1 MSWDTFNWVTGH
13 ATISAGINS
22 TINGSS
28 FGGAF
33 KASLLANLQGEV
45 GKATANWIGDQGIKF
60 DAANSP
66 LAEAGKIAAHGVISG
81 AIAEITGGKFA
92 AGAAMSEHASNW
104 SSQVFSDT
112 EHQVALNKVLG
123 GLAAVAVTGDQNQ
136 FDTGAE
142 RAETVYR
149 YNSLQHMF
157 NLAAEAKMAD
167 VNRGLEPIIKKADE
181 EAKKET
187 LKETLKTSA
196 YIVGAVYLGPAAAV
210 ESVLSGSS
218 ISTMAN
224 VAYQWYD
231 LSQPGNENKSWDYW
245 GSANSAVTG
254 ALAPGRGIKGNI
266 GIAIGLSLISDD
278 FSIDKAGVS
287 GGGLPWG
294 AHMGSIFLGFL
305 IKS

>member
-1 MSWDTFNWVTGH
+1 M
-13 ATISAGINS
+13 
-22 TINGSS
+22 
-28 FGGAF
+28 
-33 KASLLANLQGEV
+33 
-45 GKATANWIGDQGIKF
+45 
-60 DAANSP
+60 
-66 LAEAGKIAAHGVISG
+66 
-81 AIAEITGGKFA
+81 
-92 AGAAMSEHASNW
+92 
-104 SSQVFSDT
+104 
-112 EHQVALNKVLG
+112 NKVLG
-123 GLAAVAVTGDQNQ
+123 GLAAVAVTGDEN
-136 FDTGAE
+136 DVNTGAD

-245 GSANSAVTG
+245 GSANAAVTG
-254 ALAPGRGIKGNI
+254 ALAPGRGIKKNI
-266 GIAIGLSLISDD
+266 GIAIG
-278 FSIDKAGVS
+278 
-287 GGGLPWG
+287 
-294 AHMGSIFLGFL
+294 
-305 IKS
+305 